1 MVMDGI
7 YTGIPRK
14 MHRATADG
22 IISGLAKD
30 LRPNLKPDMCG
41 VKPSA
46 TQFSAGV
53 FGAGAT
59 PQGEGDGKK
68 GVKGMALAHKNP
80 GMSKARKNK
89 IIASEKH
96 QEMHNA

>member
-1 MVMDGI
+1 MDGI

-14 MHRATADG
+14 MHRPTADG
-22 IISGLAKD
+22 IVCGLHKD
-30 LRPNLKPDMCG
+30 LKPNLKPDMHS

-68 GVKGMALAHKNP
+68 GGMKMAHK
-80 GMSKARKNK
+80 SESAKKRKT
-89 IIASEKH
+89 IAMEQH
-96 QEMHNA
+96 QELHNM

>member
-22 IISGLAKD
+22 IVSGLAKD
-30 LRPNLKPDMCG
+30 LKPALKPEMCN

-59 PQGEGDGKK
+59 PQGEGDGRR
-68 GVKGMALAHKNP
+68 GGGGMKLAHKAE
-80 GMSKARKNK
+80 GAKKRKTV
-89 IIASEKH
+89 AMEQH
-96 QEMHNA
+96 QELHNM